1 MCRKGRDLHLTHEYA
16 VAGNTFQIHILKARL
31 RILTSSLLEMPLRAP
46 HACQHRAGAL
56 PEHPAPIPAPAEIQ
70 LQSQDRVRRH
80 NAGRRRQET
89 LGKTEN
95 PCTAF
100 PLSSSFI
107 FRSFSGACSFP
118 TVPETLPQLLL
129 THVFFYQTLQSVPGK
144 RNGINRTTIKT
155 VRNSTSFQR
164 FFVAKDNETSKFS
177 HTADVQNL
185 LLRADC

>member
-56 PEHPAPIPAPAEIQ
+56 PEHPAPISAPPEIQ

-89 LGKTEN
+89 LGKTQDGK
-95 PCTAF
+95 PMHSI
-100 PLSSSFI
+100 PSF
-107 FRSFSGACSFP
+107 
-118 TVPETLPQLLL
+118 LLL
-129 THVFFYQTLQSVPGK
+129 YILVLLWCLQLPHGTGNPPAAFADSRVFLSNAAERAKEEK
-144 RNGINRTTIKT
+144 RNQPNYHQNSKKFHKLST
-155 VRNSTSFQR
+155 VLCRQR
-164 FFVAKDNETSKFS
+164 
-177 HTADVQNL
+177 Q
-185 LLRADC
+185 